1 MNTPIILSNLLSN
14 LAQRLRPSCVSA
26 IGLAAIVLAVGV
38 PARSQEPPKPTE
50 SIVDAAR
57 NARQRKS
64 NSATPPVIFTNDD
77 IAAQPAPPVAAAVP
91 PEPAATPAPPDSA
104 PKLAT
109 AAAPQPSVAPAPPPA
124 TTDCHN
130 PNEER
135 LKSELQ
141 AAQDELDQLR
151 RELSYNPQA
160 ISGPDVDMT
169 NFKSGSSGLA
179 FGSPP
184 LQQSQPQAP
193 ARIDEVIL
201 EQRVTSLKEASRI
214 ACEPPKDAA
223 VQRQIDSA
231 ENELELLQREFDLS
245 QSAYYSK
252 TNYAQDT
259 TGKAQL
265 DAQRQQIESLKSEI
279 SRLKDAIPPPKT
291 NPPAQ

>member
-1 MNTPIILSNLLSN
+1 MNTRIILSNR
-14 LAQRLRPSCVSA
+14 LAQLRPSCASA
-26 IGLAAIVLAVGV
+26 LSLAFLVLATVV

-64 NSATPPVIFTNDD
+64 NSATPPVVFTNDD
-77 IAAQPAPPVAAAVP
+77 LAAQSAPPVAAAVP
-91 PEPAATPAPPDSA
+91 QEPAAAPTSAESA
-104 PKLAT
+104 PKQSN
-109 AAAPQPSVAPAPPPA
+109 AAAPQPSIAPVPPPA

-141 AAQDELDQLR
+141 SAQDELDQLR

-184 LQQSQPQAP
+184 LQQSQPQSP
-193 ARIDEVIL
+193 ARINEVIL
-201 EQRVTSLKEASRI
+201 EQRIASLKEASRV

-231 ENELELLQREFDLS
+231 ENELKLLQREFDLN

-252 TNYAQDT
+252 PNYAQDT

-265 DAQRQQIESLKSEI
+265 DAQQQQIESLKSEI
-279 SRLKDAIPPPKT
+279 SRLKETMPPPKS